1 MTPFPSPN
9 SKRHYQKTA
18 LDSDAILNSLP
29 HPILIIGRDGLILD
43 ANMASETFFELS
55 RAVLIRHKI
64 SELIPFGSP
73 LLALIDQVFEQG
85 TVINEYRVDVGTP
98 KIGTERVVDI
108 HVSPAPSASDCIIL
122 MLQER
127 TIADKMDRQLT
138 HRGAARSVSA
148 LAAMLAHEI
157 KNPLSGIRGA
167 AQLLESNLNDDDR
180 ALTRLIC
187 DETDRIVKL
196 VDRMEVFSDERPLER
211 EKVNIHYVLDHVKR
225 IAQAGFARHIRF
237 IETYDPSLPPVFANR
252 DQLIQL
258 FLNLVKNAAEAI
270 GEDSIEGEIELTT
283 AYRPGVRLRT
293 AGSRA
298 PASLPLEFCV
308 RDNGPGVSPD
318 IAAHLFDP
326 FVTNKSSG
334 TGLGLAL
341 VAKVVGDHG
350 GTVECES
357 YPRRTIFR
365 VLMPMH
371 APAVIKNAS
380 EPDVRT

>member
-1 MTPFPSPN
+1 MSSVTPFHSASHLGRVP
-9 SKRHYQKTA
+9 KLGG
-18 LDSDAILNSLP
+18 LDGDAILNSLP
-29 HPILIIGRDGLILD
+29 HPILIIDLHGYILD
-43 ANMASETFFELS
+43 ANMASESFFELS
-55 RAVLIRHKI
+55 HAVLIRHA
-64 SELIPFGSP
+64 LADLVPFGSP
-73 LLALIDQVFEQG
+73 LLALIEQVRKRG
-85 TVINEYRVDVGTP
+85 SVINEYRVDIGTP

-108 HVSPAPSASDCIIL
+108 HVAPAPNASECIIL

-167 AQLLESNLNDDDR
+167 AQLLESNLGDDDR
-180 ALTRLIC
+180 VLTRLIC

-211 EKVNIHYVLDHVKR
+211 EKVNIHFVLDHVKR

-270 GEDSIEGEIELTT
+270 GEDSIDGEIELTT

-293 AGSRA
+293 AGSRL

-326 FVTNKSSG
+326 FVTNKASG

-350 GTVECES
+350 GIVECK
-357 YPRRTIFR
+357 YHPRRTIFR

-371 APAVIKNAS
+371 APQ
-380 EPDVRT
+380 D